1 MIRRDATNSR
11 GEPVWILISQVEHAR
26 VSAGLAR
33 PWGAGGVQPLDPR
46 GALLATIEHHD
57 DGWADWERRP
67 EVDPTHGRPYD
78 FMEMPLEQALPI
90 WDRSISVARCEAG
103 PLGGW
108 LVASHFAAL
117 LRRGRAAHPHPV
129 AYVELSDA
137 WLARAD
143 EHRAGWL
150 DDWQQ
155 SNPARHTAE
164 LANRG
169 LAQLQMFDALSL
181 WLCCAHRKAPK
192 TVATPDGPRLLLT
205 PVDTGAE
212 QNQSV
217 VDCGQQTITVAPWP
231 FDVPVVELSAPGRLV
246 AAEHYAGPA
255 ELAAAPSQ
263 VVRLSWVIK
272 PAS

>member
-1 MIRRDATNSR
+1 MIRRDAVGPS
-11 GEPVWILISQVEHAR
+11 GEPAWILISQVEHAR

-46 GALLATIEHHD
+46 GELLATIEHHD
-57 DGWADWERRP
+57 DGWADWELRP
-67 EVDPTHGRPYD
+67 DVDPAHGRPFD

-90 WDRSISVARCEAG
+90 WDRSIAVATREAG

-117 LRRGRAAHPHPV
+117 LRRGRDAHPNPPS
-129 AYVELSDA
+129 YVERADG
-137 WLARAD
+137 WLAGAD

-150 DDWQQ
+150 ADWQR
-155 SNPARHTAE
+155 SNPALHTLE
-164 LANRG
+164 LAKRG

-181 WLCCAHRKAPK
+181 WLCCARREAPK
-192 TVATPDGPRLLLT
+192 TVATPDGPQLLLT
-205 PVDTGAE
+205 PVDTGPE
-212 QNQSV
+212 QPASAAV
-217 VDCGQQTITVAPWP
+217 FKQQTIAVAPWP
-231 FDVPVVELSAPGRLV
+231 FDVPVVELSACGRLV

-263 VVRLSWVIK
+263 VVRLGWVMK
-272 PAS
+272 PR